1 MSDST
6 LLTPLNPTNSIVDSK
21 YSSIVDS
28 KYCVPYDVR
37 FHIGRKRL
45 AFEEYSFIVTD
56 ESGMINWQIIMYN
69 PLRYNSKFLVHDNE
83 GKIIMTVCPGN
94 VEFFSKSTY
103 KVYKGDS
110 TDEKDFLF
118 SMKRPW
124 GLFWKCDLEGYL
136 PSTKEEKG
144 GFDFEAVG
152 FWLNSD
158 FVVKQKGGYVLADG
172 CFGYNRWSQNFNVI
186 VSSNVDYA
194 FMVAVALM
202 YFDSST
208 GSPESW
214 LENPEDIPSD
224 DD

>member
-1 MSDST
+1 MSHSSSSSQQS
-6 LLTPLNPTNSIVDSK
+6 LNPTL
-21 YSSIVDS
+21 SSIVDS
-28 KYCVPYDVR
+28 KYCVPHEVR
-37 FHIGRKRL
+37 FHIGRKSL
-45 AFEEYSFIVTD
+45 EFEEYSFIVTD

-69 PLRYNSKFLVHDNE
+69 PMRYNSKFLVHDNE
-83 GKIIMTVCPGN
+83 GKIIMTVQPGN
-94 VEFFSKSTY
+94 VEFFGMSKY

-124 GLFWKCDLEGYL
+124 GIFWKCDLEGYL

-152 FWLNSD
+152 FWLNRD

-172 CFGYNRWSQNFNVI
+172 YFAYNRWFNGSQNFNVI

-208 GSPESW
+208 GSANGW

-224 DD
+224 TDD